1 MSPVSFVLAFR
12 LSFLASSKSSEDG
25 MQSLTKFRACCFVGE
40 FDPPFDCSRHHAA
53 QGMPGWVSRDPYV
66 RCTRHAIKKGH
77 QRSHRALW
85 GQMYRQIHGGI
96 LCAWRLAWT
105 GSGMKKKTGKK
116 KKKTIACRIGGSCIC
131 KTRRNFTVCPL
142 KNSGLR
148 YQAKTACSFRCLLD
162 GCEKACR
169 WAGAHIESLHFLFFN
184 AYAR

>member
-1 MSPVSFVLAFR
+1 MPPFEREEPMSPVSFVLAFR

-116 KKKTIACRIGGSCIC
+116 KKNNCMQDWWQLHLQNTEEFYCVSSKKLRPALSGENCMQLSLPA
-131 KTRRNFTVCPL
+131 RRV
-142 KNSGLR
+142 
-148 YQAKTACSFRCLLD
+148 
-162 GCEKACR
+162 
-169 WAGAHIESLHFLFFN
+169 
-184 AYAR
+184 